1 MAESYSQPTASTPS
15 QGDAPLADPDLVDSA
30 TPELNSGVPSSSQPV
45 AAASLSDGI
54 MFNVVIPLL
63 LLLVAGGV
71 VWVLGEDEPAKR
83 PAEDN
88 SRNGQLRQLPPVHV
102 QRLRSFDSAEHQLE
116 LQVDGVVVPFR
127 EARVAAEVAG
137 RVVFK
142 ADDCEA
148 GSYVKK
154 DQVLMRL
161 DPTDY
166 ELEVQR
172 LSRLQEQEYQALSE
186 VDQEMANSKRLID
199 LAVKDVSLQQQDY
212 DRQKSLPEGFASRAE
227 IDRANRT
234 LLSATQQLVTLENQL
249 ELSKKRR
256 VRLEASER
264 LAATQLRAAEVNLR
278 RTEIRAPIEGV
289 IVEEN
294 SDLNTFVTRGSTLV
308 TIEDTSKVEVATNL
322 RMDQLYWVLD
332 QKQDQDDSSS
342 RGYDLPETPAII
354 EYEMSGHEDISYRW
368 RGRLLSYDGIGVDPV
383 SRTVPVRVVV
393 DSPTE
398 YVDKQGQK
406 QQVRGATALVR
417 GMYVRVKLLIQPKTR
432 LVIIPARALQPGN
445 RVLQFVPDESVLRT
459 AAANVKME
467 PGELDR
473 AGLTAVSSSDDAF
486 QPSDWEP
493 GKAILRKRSV
503 TPVDSLKLN
512 DADIAMRMESDL
524 QPGDDQMWVCA
535 VYEPELTGE
544 SYVVVSPLSLRENE
558 SEKPV
563 RAKRE
568 GMADDA
574 EKDSANSKSTIAAQL
589 DDAEDA

>member
-1 MAESYSQPTASTPS
+1 MAESYSQTTASTPS
-15 QGDAPLADPDLVDSA
+15 QGDAPLADPA
-30 TPELNSGVPSSSQPV
+30 TPELNSGELNSGEPSSPQSV
-45 AAASLSDGI
+45 AAASVSDGI
-54 MFNVVIPLL
+54 MFNVIIPLL

-71 VWVLGEDEPAKR
+71 VWMLGEDESAKR
-83 PAEDN
+83 PADDH
-88 SRNGQLRQLPPVHV
+88 SRSGQLRQLPAVHV
-102 QRLRSFDSAEHQLE
+102 KRLSSFDSAGRQLQ

-161 DPTDY
+161 DPTDH
-166 ELEVQR
+166 EFEVQR

-186 VDQEMANSKRLID
+186 VDQEMANSQRLID
-199 LAVKDVSLQQQDY
+199 LAVKDVSLQQQEY
-212 DRQKSLPEGFASRAE
+212 DRQKSLPQGFASRAE
-227 IDRANRT
+227 IDQANRT

-249 ELSKKRR
+249 GLAKKRR

-264 LAATQLRAAEVNLR
+264 LAATQLKAAEVNLR

-294 SDLNTFVTRGSTLV
+294 SDLNTFVNRGSTLV

-332 QKQDQDDSSS
+332 QKRDQVDTSS

-354 EYEMSGHEDISYRW
+354 EYEMSGHEDVSYRW
-368 RGRLLSYDGIGVDPV
+368 RGRLISYDGIGVDPV
-383 SRTVPVRVVV
+383 SRTVPVRVLV

-398 YVDKQGQK
+398 YIDKQGQM
-406 QQVRGATALVR
+406 QQVGGATALVR

-432 LVIIPARALQPGN
+432 LVVIPAQALQPGN
-445 RVLQFVPDESVLRT
+445 RVLQFVPDESVLN
-459 AAANVKME
+459 ASAANVKME
-467 PGELDR
+467 PGELVR
-473 AGLTAVSSSDDAF
+473 TRLTAVSTSDNAF
-486 QPSDWEP
+486 QPTDWEP
-493 GKAILRKRSV
+493 GRAILRKRPV
-503 TPVDSLKLN
+503 TPVDSLQLN
-512 DADIAMRMESDL
+512 DAEIAKRMESDL
-524 QPGDDQMWVCA
+524 QPGDYGQMWVCA
-535 VYEPELTGE
+535 VYEPELTGG

-574 EKDSANSKSTIAAQL
+574 EQDSANNQSTVAPQL
-589 DDAEDA
+589 DDA